1 MLPIAAASAAFTS
14 RTVCNRAER
23 YYMEFVPCNK
33 KATYFIKISGLNVDT
48 QILLLFDSYNEIYSL
63 RLAPS
68 MKGVAVASQVL
79 CTSTTLNKR
88 NQTKNVWTAI

>member
-1 MLPIAAASAAFTS
+1 MLIFKS
-14 RTVCNRAER
+14 
-23 YYMEFVPCNK
+23 
-33 KATYFIKISGLNVDT
+33 
-48 QILLLFDSYNEIYSL
+48 SYCSTHSNEIYSL

-88 NQTKNVWTAI
+88 KQCRKNNRIANDQYEVSISVNKIHQQRLYVN